1 MKVCVIQPHY
11 SFDERDVDTCFND
24 MLALLEK
31 CDESLDLIV
40 LPEYS
45 DALADVQGKKG
56 FYDAVDKYNEILLE
70 KVKETARRCNSLA
83 FVNAAYLTE
92 NGARNTTHA
101 IDRNG
106 NVSLLSTM

>member
-11 SFDERDVDTCFND
+11 SFDERDVDICFND

-56 FYDAVDKYNEILLE
+56 FTMRSKNITKYFS
-70 KVKETARRCNSLA
+70 KR
-83 FVNAAYLTE
+83 
-92 NGARNTTHA
+92 
-101 IDRNG
+101 
-106 NVSLLSTM
+106 